1 MRSKKIVKLGVAFFL
16 IGIYMFVF
24 LLVLGCNDIGI
35 LLFTILSI
43 IFITIIFLVVG
54 LSKIEVAKDYI
65 KVLEKEIRSENIT
78 EINVGFPIIKI
89 KHKKENNHMFLLI
102 DYNMKIVD
110 ELSLYYKNKMT
121 FINKMNY
128 LEILDFLELHNI
140 NYCEIHSCY
149 KVKRKLIIIFNSGKI
164 KKYPF

>member
-1 MRSKKIVKLGVAFFL
+1 MRSKKLVKLGVANFL

-43 IFITIIFLVVG
+43 IFTTIIFLVAG

-89 KHKKENNHMFLLI
+89 NHKK
-102 DYNMKIVD
+102 
-110 ELSLYYKNKMT
+110 
-121 FINKMNY
+121 
-128 LEILDFLELHNI
+128 
-140 NYCEIHSCY
+140 
-149 KVKRKLIIIFNSGKI
+149 G
-164 KKYPF
+164 